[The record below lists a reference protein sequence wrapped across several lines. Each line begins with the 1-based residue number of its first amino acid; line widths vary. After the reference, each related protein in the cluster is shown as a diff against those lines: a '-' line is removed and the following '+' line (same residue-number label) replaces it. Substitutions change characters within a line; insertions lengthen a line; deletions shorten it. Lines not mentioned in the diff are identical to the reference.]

1 MTATLTNV
9 VPKELPVM
17 VESEV
22 AYYLRL
28 RLGPVLVWPFVLTT
42 FRRAGN
48 SDELLPYSF
57 RANRRYYYAVEDVLR
72 FAKKFAEECPDA
84 KPNVKIQVVLAG
96 NVAPTYRKTRIRY
109 KTTGLADLTPPK
121 KPALH

>member
-1 MTATLTNV
+1 MTLTNI

-22 AYYLRL
+22 AYYLRMK
-28 RLGPVLVWPFVLTT
+28 LGPVMVWTFVLTT

-57 RANRRYYYAVEDVLR
+57 RANRRYYYAVKDVTR
-72 FAKKFAEECPDA
+72 FAEKFAAECPDA
-84 KPNVKIQVVLAG
+84 KSHVEIQTALAG
-96 NVAPTYRKTRIRY
+96 DVVPTHPKTRIGY
-109 KTTGLADLTPPK
+109 KTTGLANLTPPK
-121 KPALH
+121 KPAQH